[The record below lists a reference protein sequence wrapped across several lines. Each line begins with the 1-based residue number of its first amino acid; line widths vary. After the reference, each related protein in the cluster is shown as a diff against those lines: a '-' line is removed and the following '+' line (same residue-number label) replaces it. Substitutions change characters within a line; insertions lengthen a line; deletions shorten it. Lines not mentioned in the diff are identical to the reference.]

1 MITRAR
7 LAFWAVVGLAMWL
20 VLALVVFWAAVR

>member
-7 LAFWAVVGLAMWL
+7 LAFWAVVGLSMWL
-20 VLALVVFWAAVR
+20 VLALVVVWAATR